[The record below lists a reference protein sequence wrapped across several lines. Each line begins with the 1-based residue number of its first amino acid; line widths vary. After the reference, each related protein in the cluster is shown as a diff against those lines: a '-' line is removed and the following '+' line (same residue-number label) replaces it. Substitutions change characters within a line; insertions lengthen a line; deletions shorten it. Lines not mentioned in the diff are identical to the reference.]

1 MTGGVNPGSGG
12 SSQQVQADDISVD
25 EWWSTTFLRLSL
37 RVWFWIGIS
46 LFITFVL
53 TVITIEVLKAYK
65 VGPFEEKT
73 AAASDAANYA
83 SPMRSF

>member
-1 MTGGVNPGSGG
+1 MTGGVSPGSGA
-12 SSQQVQADDISVD
+12 SAQQGPADDISVD
-25 EWWSTTFLRLSL
+25 EWWGTTFLRLSL
-37 RVWFWIGIS
+37 RVWFWIGIG

-73 AAASDAANYA
+73 AVASDAAE
-83 SPMRSF
+83 